1 MLAVSTP
8 ASPTAPQRARMPQ
21 RTRLLAERK
30 RVVRRV
36 PVPRPLGGP
45 RDGLCVGLA
54 PGDVGDQS
62 ERRVAPGGH
71 AARGEEELLPC
82 AALFALDVL
91 HPPRPQH
98 PLHRG
103 RSGLWPP
110 RGQRA
115 LVRGRPPPVQRP
127 RRAQQ
132 PRPRAHGEDGPRLRG
147 GGHGLFSHSFRNSL
161 PTSCRTPLPP
171 GTRTTSGTS
180 SSGSSAAASSPCG
193 SPARAPWLSRCTLAT
208 LACPPSRTNLC
219 VATQLGPAVPFRS
232 CMQLERTGVSGC
244 SAQ

>member
-147 GGHGLFSHSFRNSL
+147 GGHGLQPLLQELVAHLLPHALAARHQDHVWDQLVGLLGRSLLPLRIAGQSSLALALHPRDPGL
-161 PTSCRTPLPP
+161 PTVEDQPVR
-171 GTRTTSGTS
+171 RD
-180 SSGSSAAASSPCG
+180 
-193 SPARAPWLSRCTLAT
+193 PARTR
-208 LACPPSRTNLC
+208 
-219 VATQLGPAVPFRS
+219 GAVP
-232 CMQLERTGVSGC
+232 
-244 SAQ
+244 